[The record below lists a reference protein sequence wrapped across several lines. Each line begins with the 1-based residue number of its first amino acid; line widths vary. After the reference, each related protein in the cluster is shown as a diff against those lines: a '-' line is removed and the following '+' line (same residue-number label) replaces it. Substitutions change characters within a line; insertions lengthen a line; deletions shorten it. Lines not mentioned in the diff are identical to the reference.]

1 MKQSALVSSSR
12 RKSRRAHFQAPSSE
26 RRVRMSAPLSAELR
40 KKYNVRAVPI
50 RKDDVVTVVRGTFKK
65 REGKVITC
73 FRKKYVIHIE
83 RLTREKANGTLTWG
97 QMAAYVLGRGADAA
111 LMQLHNAAV
120 SCCCAETCRRTVP
133 VVERLQEPRAYMR
146 GDAGSAQR
154 VSDGCRAEGVMR
166 GSLQQEPMLLSGA
179 DRPSDWPVADVMPT
193 HVFSFVPNCLR
204 PEWVLFFFAAAL
216 CCNAQVPPSPWAST
230 RPRSRSR
237 S

>member
-83 RLTREKANGTLTWG
+83 RLTREKANDYEAED
-97 QMAAYVLGRGADAA
+97 QRRPAGA
-111 LMQLHNAAV
+111 
-120 SCCCAETCRRTVP
+120 SGPE
-133 VVERLQEPRAYMR
+133 EP
-146 GDAGSAQR
+146 G
-154 VSDGCRAEGVMR
+154 
-166 GSLQQEPMLLSGA
+166 
-179 DRPSDWPVADVMPT
+179 
-193 HVFSFVPNCLR
+193 
-204 PEWVLFFFAAAL
+204 
-216 CCNAQVPPSPWAST
+216 
-230 RPRSRSR
+230 
-237 S
+237 